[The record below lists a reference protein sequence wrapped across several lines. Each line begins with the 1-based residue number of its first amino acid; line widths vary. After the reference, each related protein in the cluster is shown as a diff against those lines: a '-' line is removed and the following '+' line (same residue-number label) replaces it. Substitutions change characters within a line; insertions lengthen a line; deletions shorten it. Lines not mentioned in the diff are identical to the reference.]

1 MNRIERIQEKM
12 PYFTKTEVEIANY
25 ILNNAQQFITQP
37 IEETVNR
44 LNVSKP
50 AMIRFAKKLN
60 YQGYSQLK
68 FDLTYFVSNTQSLNQ
83 NCQQFNT
90 ITATISLLTDYLKS
104 FEINIDAAQLTQLA
118 HHIIK
123 AKRCKIFAYHKSGAT
138 AHLLKMSVAKLGIDI
153 DVLSDPFAIMDCI
166 AYLNEDDLVLIYT
179 IQDKFIFDTLIPKL
193 SHTHIPSA
201 LISLSSTYFTY
212 PFLDYRIILPSLY
225 NTQGYV
231 LDDQLV
237 FIIYNQ
243 LLLNEINILQTE
255 KVNRY
260 NFPPISFF
268 INYSAKKFL
277 PF

>member
-1 MNRIERIQEKM
+1 
-12 PYFTKTEVEIANY
+12 
-25 ILNNAQQFITQP
+25 
-37 IEETVNR
+37 
-44 LNVSKP
+44 
-50 AMIRFAKKLN
+50 
-60 YQGYSQLK
+60 
-68 FDLTYFVSNTQSLNQ
+68 
-83 NCQQFNT
+83 
-90 ITATISLLTDYLKS
+90 
-104 FEINIDAAQLTQLA
+104 
-118 HHIIK
+118 
-123 AKRCKIFAYHKSGAT
+123 
-138 AHLLKMSVAKLGIDI
+138 MSVAKLGIDI

-179 IQDKFIFDTLIPKL
+179 IQDKFIYDTLIPKL

-255 KVNRY
+255 K
-260 NFPPISFF
+260 S
-268 INYSAKKFL
+268 K
-277 PF
+277 